1 MVPHNP
7 LPEKEQVEEEAMKAR
22 GWNQLSW
29 GFQFQPI
36 PCHPYPVLKSQ
47 DRAWQ
52 VSVLDLV

>member
-1 MVPHNP
+1 MVSHNP
-7 LPEKEQVEEEAMKAR
+7 LPEKEQVGGEAMKAR

-29 GFQFQPI
+29 GFQFHPI